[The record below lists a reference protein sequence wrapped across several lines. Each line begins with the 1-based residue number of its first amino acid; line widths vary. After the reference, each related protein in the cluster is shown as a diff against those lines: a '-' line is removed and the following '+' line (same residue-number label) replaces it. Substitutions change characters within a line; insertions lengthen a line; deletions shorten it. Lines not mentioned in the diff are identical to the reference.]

1 MSSRIAGRPTAT
13 ETIAELYERE
23 HLAMVRL
30 ARLIVGSAPLAEEIV
45 HDAFVAVLERG
56 DAVLEPG
63 AYLRRVVINGCHGT
77 TRRFATG
84 RRKMARV
91 AVLEEAKAVTLPPE
105 VDETW
110 QSLQRVT
117 PKQRMALVLRYY
129 ADMSIAEVADV
140 MGEREGTIKSLVHRG
155 LTTLRTELT
164 T

>member
-1 MSSRIAGRPTAT
+1 MSSRVAGSPAST

-30 ARLIVGSAPLAEEIV
+30 AHLIVGSAPLAEEIV

-56 DAVLEPG
+56 DSVLEPG

-84 RRKMARV
+84 RRKLARL
-91 AVLEEAKAVTLPPE
+91 AVLEKGRAVALPPE

-110 QSLQRVT
+110 QNLRFVT
-117 PKQRMALVLRYY
+117 PKQRTALVLRYY
-129 ADMSIAEVADV
+129 ADLPIAEIADV
-140 MGEREGTIKSLVHRG
+140 MGERQGTIKSLIHRG
-155 LTTLRTELT
+155 LSTLRTELT